1 MGKRVIN
8 RQIKRVSLTNSDK
21 VEGDNTK
28 QTTYKRAP
36 SLIRRSEPAI
46 EQLARESAGSLVRT
60 FCSRLSRFFAMP
72 ACFTERGRMRQEIAL
87 AFFGSR
93 GAAALM
99 RRLQCRR
106 KRDLLTERAH
116 GHTV

>member
-1 MGKRVIN
+1 M
-8 RQIKRVSLTNSDK
+8 TNSDE
-21 VEGDNTK
+21 VERDNTK

-46 EQLARESAGSLVRT
+46 EQLARESAGWLFSSHFLFPPVA
-60 FCSRLSRFFAMP
+60 FFAMP

-93 GAAALM
+93 VDEKIAVSQKA
-99 RRLQCRR
+99 
-106 KRDLLTERAH
+106 
-116 GHTV
+116 